1 MSEHK
6 TEQPTQKR
14 LEKARKEGQV
24 IAARDFIAAVQL
36 LTGMLVITSF
46 GPSWFLS
53 VQAHFREWLALAFR
67 PSLDLPT
74 AVSMMQEVG
83 STALLPIAMGGG
95 ILLLMSTAA
104 QLALSKGAVSIE
116 LLGFKPDRLNP
127 ANRIRQMIPDNLFN
141 AAYAL
146 LLFGVTGFM
155 LWTAVR
161 DQMHSFVLTARA
173 PITIAVAGM
182 FDIIRGLLWQVIGFC
197 VLLGCVDLFRK
208 YRKHQESLRMTKQEV
223 RDEMKDAEGR
233 PEVKQKIRAIQRNV
247 LRRRMM
253 NAVQTATVVVVN
265 PTHYA
270 VAIKYDADAMAA
282 PTVVA
287 KGKNF
292 LAQRIRE
299 RARQH
304 SIMIVENPVVARAL
318 YKSVH
323 VGQEIP
329 PQLYRAVAEVLA
341 YVFEVMAGKLR

>member
-1 MSEHK
+1 MSDHK

-24 IAARDFIAAVQL
+24 IGARDFVAALQM
-36 LTGMLVITSF
+36 LTAMIVITF
-46 GPSWFLS
+46 LGPSWFRS
-53 VQAHFREWLALAFR
+53 IRGHFREWLNLAFR

-74 AVSMMQEVG
+74 AASMMQDIG
-83 STALLPIAMGGG
+83 WAALTPIAMGSG
-95 ILLLMSTAA
+95 ILLVICTGA
-104 QLALSKGAVSIE
+104 QLALSKGAISVE

-127 ANRIRQMIPDNLFN
+127 VNRIRQMASENLFN
-141 AAYAL
+141 AAYGVF
-146 LLFGVTGFM
+146 LFGVTAFV
-155 LWTAVR
+155 LWMAVR
-161 DQMHSFVLTARA
+161 DQLHSFVLTARA
-173 PITIAVAGM
+173 PIGIAVVGM
-182 FDIIRGLLWQVIGFC
+182 FDIICGLLWQVVGVC
-197 VLLGCVDLFRK
+197 AVVGCVDLFRK

-223 RDEMKDAEGR
+223 RDELRDSEGR

-253 NAVQTATVVVVN
+253 NAVPTATVVVVN

-270 VAIKYDADAMAA
+270 VAIKYDVEAMAA

-287 KGKNF
+287 KGRNF

-304 SIMIVENPVVARAL
+304 GVMIVENPMVARAL

-329 PQLYRAVAEVLA
+329 PSLYRAVAEVLA
-341 YVFEVMAGKLR
+341 YVFDVMAGKLR